1 MRRRSEHCPSALGLD
16 EWLAGELTPEGAA
29 QVEAHVADCRFCQSR
44 RAERLETRRTFA
56 ADAPSFAALVSRG
69 SEAFASAPPGR
80 SARRRRW
87 RWVAGASALAAA
99 AALALLVGAPWPAGE
114 RFGDVGAGSG
124 TRTKGNPASLGW
136 VVRRGARVFAPGP
149 DERLRAGDALRF
161 TVSAREPVFVAI
173 FGLDSLGRLSV
184 YHPDTDQ
191 LSQVGPGKDQPLP
204 TAIALDATPG
214 DERLY
219 GVFCRG
225 SRSLSELRR
234 AIERAPDAPLFP
246 AGCTHELRTLS
257 KETPSKETP

>member
-1 MRRRSEHCPSALGLD
+1 MRRRSEHCPSALRLD

-29 QVEAHVADCRFCQSR
+29 QVQAHVAGCAFCQGCQ
-44 RAERLETRRTFA
+44 AERLETRRNFA
-56 ADAPSFAALVSRG
+56 AAAPSFAVLA
-69 SEAFASAPPGR
+69 R
-80 SARRRRW
+80 SARRRHW
-87 RWVAGASALAAA
+87 PWVAGATALAAA
-99 AALALLVGAPWPAGE
+99 AALALVVGAPWHSGE
-114 RFGDVGAGSG
+114 RFDDLGAGSG

-136 VVRRGARVFAPGP
+136 VVRRGARVFARP
-149 DERLRAGDALRF
+149 GDALRF

-184 YHPDTDQ
+184 YHPDTEQ
-191 LSQVGPGKDQPLP
+191 LAEVGPGKDQPLP

-225 SRSLSELRR
+225 SRPLSELRR
-234 AIERAPDAPLFP
+234 AIERAPDAPVFP

-257 KETPSKETP
+257 KETSSEKSLPKEAQ